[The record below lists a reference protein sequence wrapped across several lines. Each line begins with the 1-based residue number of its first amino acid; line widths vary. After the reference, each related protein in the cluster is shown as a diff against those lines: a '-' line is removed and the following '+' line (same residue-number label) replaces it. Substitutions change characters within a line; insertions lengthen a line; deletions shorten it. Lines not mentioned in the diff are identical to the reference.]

1 MKSFAWSHPAGK
13 SRAGLPLGNE
23 CPVLEWMLNAVLG
36 ERLRPFPTPCLGQGS
51 FFLYCQSSQ
60 ALKTP
65 GSPAKGHPDI
75 CHHQLCKEFN

>member
-1 MKSFAWSHPAGK
+1 M
-13 SRAGLPLGNE
+13 
-23 CPVLEWMLNAVLG
+23 
-36 ERLRPFPTPCLGQGS
+36 PCLRMDVECCFGEEAQVFPYPLPGSGLS

-75 CHHQLCKEFN
+75 CHHQLCEGFN